1 MQQGS
6 TSFPL
11 LCLFDSG
18 SVFES
23 KGKEILTD
31 VSYQADIWLR
41 YTNAHLNHIELIISN
56 LISRWNLLHF
66 NNTVIRSLCRWKCE
80 DTWYRV

>member
-56 LISRWNLLHF
+56 LISSWNLDG
-66 NNTVIRSLCRWKCE
+66 NVKTRGTECKDPTTS
-80 DTWYRV
+80 